1 MFQSSFRYVWI
12 KKSSQQLV
20 GYGPKLSLP
29 ASSETEG
36 LYVCKAF
43 GGNSTSVSSAP
54 APLAVLKAPK
64 VILED
69 KKTAALGSDV
79 VINCQVAG
87 PVSPNTTLLWLQ
99 GEEPVGEQN
108 EHIGLLRRPDGLSLL
123 LRRVT
128 REDLGKWVCFSSNEV
143 GTDYKEVE
151 LTEESDILIGLAI
164 LFNILAALSL
174 FGLFLVCKRL
184 RKGNVELMEKEKLK
198 FQEESPIYKGGG
210 DSGILNQLL
219 PGCKISA
226 SSTMV
231 DISSLQSDQ
240 SYQDIKWSSEENRRN
255 DSSAYTV
262 MDCSN
267 LTNVSLLSEDDS
279 FEKIPELI
287 SS

>member
-54 APLAVLKAPK
+54 APLAVLNAPK
-64 VILED
+64 VILEN
-69 KKTAALGSDV
+69 KKTAVLGSDV

-151 LTEESDILIGLAI
+151 LTEESDNLIGLAI
-164 LFNILAALSL
+164 VLNILAALSL
-174 FGLFLVCKRL
+174 FGLFLVCKCL
-184 RKGNVELMEKEKLK
+184 RKGNVEIMEKEKLK

-210 DSGILNQLL
+210 DGGILNQLL

-231 DISSLQSDQ
+231 DISSLQSHQ
-240 SYQDIKWSSEENRRN
+240 SYQNSK
-255 DSSAYTV
+255 
-262 MDCSN
+262 
-267 LTNVSLLSEDDS
+267 
-279 FEKIPELI
+279 
-287 SS
+287 